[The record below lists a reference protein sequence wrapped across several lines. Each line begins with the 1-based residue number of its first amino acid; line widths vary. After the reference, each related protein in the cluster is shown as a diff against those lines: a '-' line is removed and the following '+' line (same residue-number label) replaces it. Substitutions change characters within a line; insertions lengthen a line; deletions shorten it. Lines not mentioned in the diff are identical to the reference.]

1 MNNER
6 TPVSKQEINTIWRF
20 YWFDSPE
27 AVAVNASVTNILAA
41 YEQFLANVNSSSCS
55 LYVVVRPSVVCL

>member
-20 YWFDSPE
+20 YWFDSPD
-27 AVAVNASVTNILAA
+27 AVAVNASVTNIFAA
-41 YEQFLANVNSSSCS
+41 YEQF
-55 LYVVVRPSVVCL
+55 Y